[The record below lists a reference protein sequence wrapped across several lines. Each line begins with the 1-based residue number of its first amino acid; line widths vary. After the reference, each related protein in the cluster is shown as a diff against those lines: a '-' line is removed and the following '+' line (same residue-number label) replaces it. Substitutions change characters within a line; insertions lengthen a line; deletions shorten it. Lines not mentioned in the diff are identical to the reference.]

1 VAHRIGQA
9 LCYYLL
15 NDKAQIIVRSTV
27 QKISPDE
34 LQTENICMVIQEFND
49 EIERRIGKYGIGIPV
64 KAPPRDVGNSKEHN
78 RIMYDE
84 YDTIEDDP
92 PPPQEEEA
100 EKPEIADFTPEAYDK
115 FISAEVMLRQGDI
128 MVPAHVVGRKHDA
141 KGNPVGIANNNPLLD
156 TRVYEV
162 EFPDGHTEEY
172 AANMITESIYA
183 EVDPEG
189 NQYLIIDEIT
199 GHQKDENAITSEQQ
213 WIQNGV
219 NRQMCKT
226 TQGWKL
232 KILWKN
238 GTTTWEWLRNMKESN
253 PIKVAEYA
261 VAQGIDK
268 EPAFA
273 DVISKA
279 YP

>member
-1 VAHRIGQA
+1 VAHRIGQS

-64 KAPPRDVGNSKEHN
+64 KAPPRDVGNSEEHN

-115 FISAEVMLRQGDI
+115 FISAEVMLRQGW
-128 MVPAHVVGRKHDA
+128 A
-141 KGNPVGIANNNPLLD
+141 
-156 TRVYEV
+156 
-162 EFPDGHTEEY
+162 
-172 AANMITESIYA
+172 
-183 EVDPEG
+183 
-189 NQYLIIDEIT
+189 
-199 GHQKDENAITSEQQ
+199 
-213 WIQNGV
+213 
-219 NRQMCKT
+219 
-226 TQGWKL
+226 
-232 KILWKN
+232 
-238 GTTTWEWLRNMKESN
+238 
-253 PIKVAEYA
+253 
-261 VAQGIDK
+261 
-268 EPAFA
+268 
-273 DVISKA
+273 
-279 YP
+279 